1 MNNIKEVKGLINR
14 LVEVNVDGDLVS
26 DIEEKFYN
34 LLDEIEQL
42 EDDLDEFIKSRYL
55 FQYNKGE
62 N

>member
-1 MNNIKEVKGLINR
+1 MNNIKEVKDLINR

-42 EDDLDEFIKSRYL
+42 EDDLDELHDYIEDMRY
-55 FQYNKGE
+55 
-62 N
+62 

>member
-1 MNNIKEVKGLINR
+1 MSNIKEVKGLINR

-42 EDDLDEFIKSRYL
+42 EDDLDELHDYIEDMRY
-55 FQYNKGE
+55 
-62 N
+62 

>member
-42 EDDLDEFIKSRYL
+42 EDDLDELHDYIEDIRY
-55 FQYNKGE
+55 
-62 N
+62 